1 MVTLFPYFLLCR
13 SWELIAPWTGSKVEV
28 PAKYI
33 VGELDVGY
41 NTPGIRESMNF
52 DVMKKHVPLLE
63 DVVVMKGVGHFLQEE
78 KPDKISQLIHDF
90 FQKF

>member
-1 MVTLFPYFLLCR
+1 
-13 SWELIAPWTGSKVEV
+13 
-28 PAKYI
+28 
-33 VGELDVGY
+33 
-41 NTPGIRESMNF
+41 MNF

-78 KPDKISQLIHDF
+78 KKDEINQHIDDF